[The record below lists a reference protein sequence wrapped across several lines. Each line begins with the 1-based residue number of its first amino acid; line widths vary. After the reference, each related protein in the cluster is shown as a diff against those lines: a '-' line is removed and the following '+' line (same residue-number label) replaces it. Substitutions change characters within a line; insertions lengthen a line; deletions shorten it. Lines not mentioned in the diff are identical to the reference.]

1 MAQLLQSQHPFGHRP
16 IGHQSAVNEPIAF
29 PAYQLPSQSYL
40 PPPAQKPTTARQVT
54 PAQQPA
60 RPAYLAVNKL
70 HLLFNL
76 NNKHL
81 RARRKSKILKTK
93 SPEKIKDYKINNLFE
108 L

>member
-1 MAQLLQSQHPFGHRP
+1 M
-16 IGHQSAVNEPIAF
+16 N
-29 PAYQLPSQSYL
+29 YL

-60 RPAYLAVNKL
+60 RPAYLAANKL

-76 NNKHL
+76 NSKHSEP
-81 RARRKSKILKTK
+81 ADKVKIFKTK

>member
-1 MAQLLQSQHPFGHRP
+1 MA
-16 IGHQSAVNEPIAF
+16 HQSAVNEPIAF

-70 HLLFNL
+70 YLLFNL
-76 NNKHL
+76 NSKHL
-81 RARRKSKILKTK
+81 RAS
-93 SPEKIKDYKINNLFE
+93 S
-108 L
+108 